1 MQPTTFTFRSS
12 VPADFSWWLK
22 WLPNE
27 VALDPE
33 LSAGLPALWSRLL
46 ADEAMEARSIV
57 SVSGGKESV
66 DAFGASVFLQPGL
79 IDEWF
84 AQPRRG
90 IVERLYRALLAG
102 ESPILS
108 GRDLARTNSGAGVDV
123 CILHFC
129 ERPVDLFTPIGQQL
143 LAMGHAAFRDA
154 HLGYHIRAVVHET
167 FRPVHKALQLASG
180 MVQLHE
186 FAEPTSDQ
194 CADPRPS
201 VQVGMTRRQS
211 LAEPAGS
218 PISLLFRS
226 EMPRYFFAAS
236 ERRVLR
242 AALSGRTDTDI
253 ATQLGVT
260 RDAVKKTWRNVFAR
274 VDQAANGDA
283 DGAEQQTAHRRREL
297 LEYIRQH
304 PEELRPFVRP
314 SALRAR

>member
-1 MQPTTFTFRSS
+1 MPPTTFTFRSS

-27 VALDPE
+27 VVLDPH
-33 LSAGLPALWSRLL
+33 LTAGLPALWTRLL

-57 SVSGGKESV
+57 SANGGKESV
-66 DAFGASVFLQPGL
+66 DAFGASVFLRPGL
-79 IDEWF
+79 IDEWL

-102 ESPILS
+102 ESPIIS

-129 ERPVDLFTPIGQQL
+129 ERPVDLFAPIGQQL

-154 HLGYHIRAVVHET
+154 HLGYHIRAIVHET

-180 MVQLHE
+180 MAQLHD
-186 FAEPTSDQ
+186 FAEAAPDECS
-194 CADPRPS
+194 DPRPS

-236 ERRVLR
+236 ERRILR
-242 AALSGRTDTDI
+242 GALSGRSDADI
-253 ATQLGVT
+253 AAQLGVT

-274 VDQAANGDA
+274 VDHATNGDA
-283 DGAEQQTAHRRREL
+283 NGAAEQTAHRRRDL

-314 SALRAR
+314 LASRGR

>member
-1 MQPTTFTFRSS
+1 
-12 VPADFSWWLK
+12 
-22 WLPNE
+22 
-27 VALDPE
+27 
-33 LSAGLPALWSRLL
+33 
-46 ADEAMEARSIV
+46 MEARSIV
-57 SVSGGKESV
+57 SLNGGAESV
-66 DAFGASVFLQPGL
+66 DAFGASVFLRPGL
-79 IDEWF
+79 IDEWL

-90 IVERLYRALLAG
+90 IAERLYRALLAG
-102 ESPILS
+102 EAPIIS
-108 GRDLARTNSGAGVDV
+108 GRDLARANSGAGVDV

-129 ERPVDLFTPIGQQL
+129 ERPVDLFTPMGQQL

-154 HLGYHIRAVVHET
+154 HLGYHIRAIVHET

-186 FAEPTSDQ
+186 FAEPTADECS
-194 CADPRPS
+194 DPRPS
-201 VQVGMTRRQS
+201 VQVGMTRIQS

-242 AALSGRTDTDI
+242 AALSGRSDADI
-253 ATQLGVT
+253 GSQLGVT

-274 VDQAANGDA
+274 VDRETNGRA
-283 DGAEQQTAHRRREL
+283 TGDGEQTGHRRRRL

-314 SALRAR
+314 SESRGR